1 MKTHH
6 EEFDLSKNIQSTFSE
21 IKVQI
26 TLTNAVD
33 NLMLTLYL
41 KNTFISGTLI
51 RL

>member
-6 EEFDLSKNIQSTFSE
+6 GEFDLSKNIQSTFSE

-41 KNTFISGTLI
+41 KNTFI
-51 RL
+51 

>member
-41 KNTFISGTLI
+41 KNTFI
-51 RL
+51 